1 MMSKE
6 PTGRICEF
14 GNRASSTQD
23 SKRTKAIHI
32 MSQSYRVHEDD
43 FQTVSTGWS
52 AALRSGELFFNRV
65 SSEKIGWVLED
76 DDRES
81 FADKEFRRRDLQMV
95 STFGKGETKTCQISK
110 PKHLWISLFSCC
122 PQGRIFNR
130 YSLGK
135 LSSVLVLT
143 RIKTHSTDSL
153 SLFIHVVPTANSSFG
168 RV

>member
-52 AALRSGELFFNRV
+52 AALRSGELFSTEYRLRRSDGSWRTMIGRALPIRN
-65 SSEKIGWVLED
+65 SE
-76 DDRES
+76 
-81 FADKEFRRRDLQMV
+81 
-95 STFGKGETKTCQISK
+95 GE
-110 PKHLWISLFSCC
+110 
-122 PQGRIFNR
+122 IF
-130 YSLGK
+130 K
-135 LSSVLVLT
+135 W
-143 RIKTHSTDSL
+143 
-153 SLFIHVVPTANSSFG
+153 
-168 RV
+168 